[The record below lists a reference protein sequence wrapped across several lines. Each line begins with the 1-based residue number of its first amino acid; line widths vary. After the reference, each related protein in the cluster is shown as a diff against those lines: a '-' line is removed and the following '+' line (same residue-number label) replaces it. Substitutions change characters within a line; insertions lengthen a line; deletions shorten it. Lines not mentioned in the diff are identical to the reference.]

1 MDYAISALQTD
12 GTVLLE
18 TGVTSSKI
26 SGLQELIQQVIIELL
41 SEYDEITGRGTD
53 MVLQITDASFADEGD
68 IRSIVSQAVNLAQSH
83 ILNLQQAMPITDQ
96 ERLASIEF
104 IDATI
109 GEGIYS
115 LSIRVTNVAGQSAT
129 IAVP

>member
-1 MDYAISALQTD
+1 MDYAISALQAD

-18 TGVTSSKI
+18 TGVISSRI
-26 SGLQELIQQVIIELL
+26 SGLQELIQQVIVELL
-41 SEYDEITGRGTD
+41 SEFDETTGRGTD
-53 MVLQITDASFADEGD
+53 MILQITDAAFADEND
-68 IRSIVSQAVNLAQSH
+68 IRSIASQAVYLAQSH

-104 IDATI
+104 IDAVI
-109 GEGIYS
+109 GEGTYS

-129 IAVP
+129 VAVP